1 MVVVWS
7 WITLSVDTEIAIN
20 RKAISHWET
29 VINNETRWCK
39 ENTIFNEDS
48 SSSFSSY
55 PDIINPRDHRPR
67 HSHNIWLIMG
77 HHCPPVKVHHN
88 THKSHLL
95 VNCGGEELPWRR
107 IWLPPL
113 GNLPQKNRG
122 GRDHP
127 HHHHHQGH
135 HHRHQCD
142 HPRHHNRRRHHNC
155 HHTVFVAVIVI
166 VIIIITIINKII
178 WLPPNK
184 KLPQKR
190 WRTLCVVDGYS
201 SSSPQLSSFKIFCHI
216 CCKHKPCLTWV
227 RSNWKDSYQSN
238 R

>member
-1 MVVVWS
+1 MQGKHHLQWRFFILLFILPWYNQSS
-7 WITLSVDTEIAIN
+7 WPPPTTLT
-20 RKAISHWET
+20 
-29 VINNETRWCK
+29 
-39 ENTIFNEDS
+39 
-48 SSSFSSY
+48 
-55 PDIINPRDHRPR
+55 PDICKNF
-67 HSHNIWLIMG
+67 G
-77 HHCPPVKVHHN
+77 HHCPPVKVHHD
-88 THKSHLL
+88 THKSHLR

-135 HHRHQCD
+135 HHKHQCDLHRHQCD
-142 HPRHHNRRRHHNC
+142 HHRHHNRRRHHYC

-201 SSSPQLSSFKIFCHI
+201 SSSPQ
-216 CCKHKPCLTWV
+216 
-227 RSNWKDSYQSN
+227 
-238 R
+238 